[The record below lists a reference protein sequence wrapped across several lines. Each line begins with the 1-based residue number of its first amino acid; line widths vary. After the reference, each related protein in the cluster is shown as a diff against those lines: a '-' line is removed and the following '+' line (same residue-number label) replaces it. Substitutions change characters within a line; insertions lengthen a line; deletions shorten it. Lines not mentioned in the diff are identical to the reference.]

1 MNEKEDIHK
10 IIKKFS
16 DKQEWMTNYILG
28 EGLNTSGKV
37 NKGVK
42 NKKKLSLIQS
52 LDLNG
57 KKVLDV
63 GSAEG
68 YFSFYMASQGA
79 EVVGLEL
86 DSLRVEKSKLV
97 AELIS
102 EKKVS
107 FYSRDLSKHKWVSE
121 FGNFDYA
128 FCYAVLHRVTD
139 PINLIASLLEVSDTV
154 IFEWAAT
161 YSFISDRLSIAI
173 HPVNGKLDA
182 RNISKNKQDGN
193 SEYHGELL
201 KRKPYYQ
208 LSPGFVENVSADLGA
223 KYTKLIHADKKIGLL
238 RKIKATSIF
247 LKNCLIS
254 NKQFAWPLTRRV
266 ILIASRKPLPN
277 IHLKTE
283 KYASWDGS
291 LKI

>member
-1 MNEKEDIHK
+1 MNEKENIHK

-28 EGLNTSGKV
+28 EGLNTQGKI
-37 NKGVK
+37 NKGEK
-42 NKKKLSLIQS
+42 NRKKLSLIQS
-52 LDLNG
+52 LNLNG

-68 YFSFYMASQGA
+68 YFSFYMALQGA

-97 AELIS
+97 AEQIS

-107 FYSRDLSKHKWVSE
+107 FYSRDLSEHKWVNE
-121 FGNFDYA
+121 FGKFDYA

-139 PINLIASLLEVSDTV
+139 PINLIASLFEVSDIV
-154 IFEWAAT
+154 IFEWAAP
-161 YSFISDRLSIAI
+161 YSFISDRLSIAM

-182 RNISKNKQDGN
+182 RNISKNKKEGN
-193 SEYHGELL
+193 SEYQGELL

-208 LSPGFVENVSADLGA
+208 LSPGFVINVSAELGA
-223 KYTKLIHADKKIGLL
+223 NHTKLIHADKKIGLL
-238 RKIKATSIF
+238 RKIKASTIF

-277 IHLKTE
+277 INLKIE